1 MELNSK
7 TISKFYKNFLG
18 HPEFQVSKNAI
29 GNSTFK
35 NVVIDRNYVQ
45 TDTKD
50 VFSKKIDV
58 KTKVT
63 DQEDSGRCW
72 MFAILNVIRLDIIK
86 NLKLEDDFEF
96 SQNYLFFFFKLEQAN
111 YFLKLIS
118 DFKDEEID
126 SRYNNLLLKTPIE
139 DGGHFHMF
147 ADLIKKYGIVPKSV
161 MGDSVQAKN
170 TSHLNR
176 ILSLLLREAALKIRA
191 AKTPTG
197 VKAVTEETLSNV
209 FNILVIFLGEPPI
222 NFDWEYYRETG
233 KKSDKKNNKSNKKKN
248 GKSKSNHSKKDKHS
262 KKVKRGGSSGK
273 YHIVPNLTPLE
284 FYKKYVPFD
293 PDDYIVLIDYPSK
306 PRFEL
311 YNVEYSKASVDGS
324 ETNYV
329 NVSVD
334 LMKKI
339 TKISVDANAAVWFG
353 CDVDKYSSSK
363 LGIMDRD
370 MFKYQD
376 VIGYDL
382 STEKTDT
389 LDSQITELSHA
400 MVIKGYTT
408 RKKQVVNW
416 LVENSWGDLTG
427 KNGNFKMSDP
437 WFDEFVMMIAVRKK
451 FVPKSI
457 LKVLKKKPVKLPAWC
472 PFGSLMV

>member
-1 MELNSK
+1 
-7 TISKFYKNFLG
+7 
-18 HPEFQVSKNAI
+18 
-29 GNSTFK
+29 
-35 NVVIDRNYVQ
+35 
-45 TDTKD
+45 
-50 VFSKKIDV
+50 
-58 KTKVT
+58 
-63 DQEDSGRCW
+63 
-72 MFAILNVIRLDIIK
+72 
-86 NLKLEDDFEF
+86 
-96 SQNYLFFFFKLEQAN
+96 
-111 YFLKLIS
+111 
-118 DFKDEEID
+118 
-126 SRYNNLLLKTPIE
+126 
-139 DGGHFHMF
+139 
-147 ADLIKKYGIVPKSV
+147 

-176 ILSLLLREAALKIRA
+176 ILTLVLREAALKIRGS
-191 AKTPTG
+191 KTPTG

-209 FNILVIFLGEPPI
+209 FNILVIFLVEPPI
-222 NFDWEYYRETG
+222 SFDWEYYRESG
-233 KKSDKKNNKSNKKKN
+233 KKSDKKSNKSNKKKN
-248 GKSKSNHSKKDKHS
+248 GKSKSNHSKKGNHS

-293 PDDYIVLIDYPSK
+293 PDEYIVLIDYPSK

-311 YNVEYSKASVDGS
+311 YNVEYSKVSVEGS

-353 CDVDKYSSSK
+353 CDVGKYSSSK

-416 LVENSWGDLTG
+416 VVENSWGDSTG

-437 WFDEFVMMIAVRKK
+437 WFDEFVMMIAVCKK

-457 LKVLKKKPVKLPAWC
+457 LKV
-472 PFGSLMV
+472 